1 MFLSTLPT
9 EEQIRARA
17 KDKNTDNFFAKS
29 KIQKLLAKGASYL
42 GGKSIEELM
51 ERSTNLILTGSTDSK
66 YAPEIRET
74 FKTSK
79 GRQTFINLI
88 NGTLSGDD
96 KAIDKAVNNLKNTP
110 FYKAIYEATG
120 QNEENTIRFT
130 RLNATLQAALE
141 QANNMGIPDTV
152 YQRMLEHTKY
162 KKVLEDRDPV
172 AFENLFNEVI
182 FGSPDDIKTLGSN
195 LLVDE
200 EFYNIFNSLK
210 TDDIKKK
217 KRIFRLTS

>member
-1 MFLSTLPT
+1 MGSSSPTLPT

-96 KAIDKAVNNLKNTP
+96 KAIDKAVNNLKIHL
-110 FYKAIYEATG
+110 FIKLYM
-120 QNEENTIRFT
+120 
-130 RLNATLQAALE
+130 RLQGKMKKIQSGL
-141 QANNMGIPDTV
+141 PD
-152 YQRMLEHTKY
+152 
-162 KKVLEDRDPV
+162 
-172 AFENLFNEVI
+172 
-182 FGSPDDIKTLGSN
+182 
-195 LLVDE
+195 
-200 EFYNIFNSLK
+200 
-210 TDDIKKK
+210 
-217 KRIFRLTS
+217 